1 MKYNMKKNLVIMIT
15 AGILAAVLAGCVSAP
30 AETEAQSVSASKAE
44 TEAQSVSAS
53 KAETATQGAAT
64 AETAAPE
71 TTSVRIITTSDMH
84 GKMVPW
90 EYLTNEAAPNG
101 SLAQVASVVK
111 EFRTENT
118 ILVDVGDVIQDNSAE
133 LFLEEP
139 VHPMILGM
147 NRIGYDVCT
156 LGNHEFNYG
165 MDNVKKVIRS
175 FQAEV
180 LLSNVYDPSGNRLAA
195 PYTILEKG
203 GVKVAVIGAVTPCI
217 TRWDKKNLEGYTVT
231 DPVTEVRQ
239 AIDEIGGRA
248 DVIIVI
254 AHMDENT
261 EMGLS
266 GSGAAEIAAAFP
278 EIDLICAAHGHNEIF
293 GKEVSGS
300 PLLENMAMAETVM
313 ITDIA
318 LTKKDGKWQSEDTVT
333 ERIHTA
339 DYEPDREITELL
351 SPFDKA
357 AREDASRPIGT
368 LSGGPLAEKNAIEGI
383 PRALIE
389 DTALLDLQGE
399 VLRYYSGAD
408 VSAAILT
415 RKDSNIP
422 EGEIHKSDVSLIY
435 RYENTLDKMKMTGKQ
450 LKQWMEWSAALYRQ
464 SSPGDLT
471 IAFGEKRRFYNLD
484 VFGGVNYEINIS
496 RPEGERIENL
506 TWPDGR
512 PVKDDDVFTV
522 AVNNYRVDSALT
534 APGEIYASEDEMPE
548 LLETEICGNIGTIR
562 ALICDYII
570 NVKHGVI
577 TPEKAGNWKITGFT
591 PDEEKQEKIN
601 ELIKAGK
608 LELTS
613 RESGRIF
620 NAEPITEEM
629 LKGLSE

>member
-1 MKYNMKKNLVIMIT
+1 MT
-15 AGILAAVLAGCVSAP
+15 SQTEAQAVSAP
-30 AETEAQSVSASKAE
+30 AV
-44 TEAQSVSAS
+44 
-53 KAETATQGAAT
+53 
-64 AETAAPE
+64 ETAAPE
-71 TTSVRIITTSDMH
+71 TTSIRIITTSDMH
-84 GKMVPW
+84 GKMFPW
-90 EYLTNEAAPNG
+90 EYMTNEEAPNG

-111 EFRTENT
+111 EYRTDNT
-118 ILVDVGDVIQDNSAE
+118 ILVDVGDLIQDNSAE

-156 LGNHEFNYG
+156 LGNHEFNFG
-165 MDNVKKVIRS
+165 MDTVKKAIRTH
-175 FQAEV
+175 QAKV

-203 GVKVAVIGAVTPCI
+203 GVKVAVIGVVTPCI
-217 TRWDKKNLEGYTVT
+217 TLWDKRNLAGYTVT
-231 DPVTEVRQ
+231 DPVEEVRQ
-239 AIDEIGGRA
+239 AIDEIEGKA

-261 EMGLS
+261 EMELP

-293 GKEVSGS
+293 GKEVGGS
-300 PLLENMAMAETVM
+300 HLLENMAMAETVM

-318 LTKKDGKWQSEDTVT
+318 LSGKEGKWQVTDTVT

-339 DYEPDREITELL
+339 DYEPDRELTELL
-351 SPFDKA
+351 APFDKA
-357 AREDASRPIGT
+357 AKEDAARPIGM
-368 LSGGPLAEKNAIEGI
+368 LSGGPLAEENVIEGI

-415 RKDSNIP
+415 RPDSNIP

-435 RYENTLDKMKMTGKQ
+435 RYENTLNKVKMTGKQ
-450 LKQWMEWSAALYRQ
+450 LRQWMEWSAEFYQQ

-471 IAFGEKRRFYNLD
+471 IAFSEKRRYYSLD

-496 RPEGERIENL
+496 RPAGERIENL

-512 PVKDDDVFTV
+512 PVKDDDVFTA
-522 AVNNYRVDSALT
+522 AVNNYRMDSTLME
-534 APGEIYASEDEMPE
+534 PGEIYASEEEMPE
-548 LLETEICGNIGTIR
+548 LLETEICGNIGNIR
-562 ALICDYII
+562 ALICDYIS

-591 PDEEKQEKIN
+591 PDPVKQEKIN

-608 LELTS
+608 LELS
-613 RESGRIF
+613 LMESGRLF
-620 NAEPITEEM
+620 NYEPVTEEM
-629 LKGLSE
+629 LAGLSE